1 MTLTKTENL
10 TFKMHRKP
18 AVPVVSVADAA
29 KKWEDYRMACIVAG
43 EGGVSHI
50 GNGGTV
56 YEGKKAVAKIS
67 YNGRIWEV

>member
-1 MTLTKTENL
+1 MNLTKTESL
-10 TFKMHRKP
+10 TFKMSRKP
-18 AVPVVSVADAA
+18 AVAVASVADAA
-29 KKWEDYRMACIVAG
+29 AKWAAYRMACIMN
-43 EGGVSHI
+43 GGGGYSQI